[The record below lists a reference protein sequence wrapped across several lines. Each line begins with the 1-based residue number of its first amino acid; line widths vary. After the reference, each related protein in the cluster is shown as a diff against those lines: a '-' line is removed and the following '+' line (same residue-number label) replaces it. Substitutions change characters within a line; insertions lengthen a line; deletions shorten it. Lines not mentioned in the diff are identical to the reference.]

1 MEISEFAIGLDRQK
15 PIDFYNCIEGKQKV
29 QIAADAIKAV
39 EYCRSFLER
48 EEARGNIHYGINTG
62 FGHLCDVS
70 IDSNMLGQLQEN
82 LLLSHACGSGNYV
95 PDEVARTILLLKIK
109 NLSLGH
115 SGIRLELIDYLVQI
129 FNSGAVPLIHEQGSL
144 GASGDLA
151 PLAHMSLCLL
161 GEGDIKYKDGIIS
174 ASGFLKE
181 IGLKPLR
188 MVSKEGLALINGT
201 QFSTAYGLQA
211 VVKGKKLLKLAN
223 LCSALSLEAFNCRL
237 SPFDA
242 RVHYIRPHPG
252 QKSVAAEILDWLKGS
267 GIEKRPQ
274 NSVQDPYSFRCIPQ
288 VQGAVSDLI
297 DRVHEVIETE
307 INSVSDNPLIFP
319 DDQLIV
325 SGGNFHAQ
333 PIAFSMDHLAL
344 GLCELGSIAE
354 RRIYQLINGHRG
366 LPVCLIKDAG
376 INSGLMIL
384 QYSAASTVSL
394 NKQLATPSSVD
405 SIISSMGQED
415 HVSMAA
421 NAAVKTYTILNN
433 TFSVLAMEYYT
444 AMQALS
450 LRDYKDL
457 APSLQSLL
465 QEYRELVPVL
475 ESDRNISKDVE
486 LTKNYLEG
494 MLKRF

>member
-1 MEISEFAIGLDRQK
+1 MTNSDFSIGLDHQK
-15 PIDFYNCIEGKQKV
+15 PIDFYKCVEDEKQVKLSDGAV
-29 QIAADAIKAV
+29 IAV

-48 EEARGNIHYGINTG
+48 EESKGNVHYGINTG
-62 FGHLCDVS
+62 FGHLCDVH
-70 IDSNMLGQLQEN
+70 IDDSSLGQLQEN
-82 LLLSHACGSGNYV
+82 LLLSHACGSGAYV
-95 PDEVARTILLLKIK
+95 PDEVARTILMLKIK

-115 SGIRLELIDYLVQI
+115 SGVRLQLLNHLVRI
-129 FNSGAVPLIHEQGSL
+129 YNSGAVPLIHEQGSL

-161 GEGDIKYKDGIIS
+161 GEGDIKYEDKIVP
-174 ASGFLKE
+174 ATEFLNK

-211 VVKGKKLLKLAN
+211 VVKGRKLLKLAN
-223 LCSALSLEAFNCRL
+223 LCSALSIEAFNCRL
-237 SPFDA
+237 SPYDP
-242 RVHYIRPHPG
+242 RVHKIRPHHG
-252 QKSVAAEILDWLKGS
+252 QKSVAAEILEWLKGS
-267 GIEKRPQ
+267 GIDQRPQ

-288 VQGAVSDLI
+288 VHGAVSDLI
-297 DRVHEVIETE
+297 DRVDDVIETE

-319 DDQLIV
+319 DDEMII

-344 GLCELGSIAE
+344 GLCELGSITE

-433 TFSVLAMEYYT
+433 TFTVLAMEYYT

-450 LRDYKDL
+450 LRNYRDL

-465 QEYRELVPVL
+465 QEYREIIPVL
-475 ESDRNISKDVE
+475 ETDRNISKDVE
-486 LTKNYLEG
+486 QTKIYLEG